1 MTIETEILR
10 WSNKG
15 ITIYR
20 HVVKNYYPNEKEI
33 HMNGDQVDLARNPFN
48 NDHRT
53 LQLTLEGDRYV
64 YSDTELPDFKGGP
77 FEFAALHYKLEG
89 EPLLMKMAEEMR
101 IPIDKIMFM
110 IKQEQS
116 QNQPEPD
123 TESPETIKLDLPLFS
138 YFRKPVSNV
147 NQFKDL
153 TIIEAYEMIKSESF
167 RKNTEFLRN
176 LKSTKE
182 ARLYKATNFN
192 YVTFSG
198 TFTTR
203 NNDGL
208 RKHSGLMAIDFDH
221 VEDIGKLKE
230 TLLNDPC
237 LDTELMFVSPS
248 GDGLKWIVPVNI
260 DKATHLDHFRAIEGY
275 LKEKYDLNIDPSGK
289 DVSRAC
295 FLPCDPDAYINPNYF
310 EYKTPRK
317 EFDVLA
323 YIPKDTERMEQ
334 NSNTLQFP
342 PATIHDVEL
351 VIKRIEQ
358 TQTDITA
365 SYNNWRDIGFAFA
378 MAFGEEGR
386 SLYHRVSRFYGN
398 YDHQECDD
406 QYTSCSKSKK
416 TGITLNSFFYVAKK
430 AGIDITT
437 SAKRQYQPIKQGDSP
452 KTPGK
457 STDMPDW
464 DVQDQEKDKK
474 DTSLVSF
481 RDTPRIPG
489 YVYANLPV
497 LLRDC
502 CGLFAEAVEKDVVL
516 VGSLTIVSGCL
527 PNLEGTYFDKK
538 YSPHLYTFITA
549 PAGSGKGILNWAA
562 YLGNTI
568 HDNLVR
574 QSIIAKAEYERE
586 LDYYNSLNKTQRVG
600 MSVPLEPIRR
610 KLFIPA
616 NCSSSAFI
624 QALSDNNYR
633 VIIFETEA
641 DTLASSFKQEWGNFA
656 DVLRK
661 GFHHE
666 RASLYR
672 RKDNEFIE
680 ITDPHLAILLAGT
693 PKQVQ
698 NIMPDVENGLFSRF
712 LYYAFD
718 DHSKFRNPF
727 ISYSGVDMP
736 SFFKKKGDQVFE
748 LYEALNRQPEPIRFR
763 FTESQ
768 GELFTEHFGIL
779 YERNR
784 LLLDNDFNANSRRL
798 GLITFRIAMVL
809 TALRILEDGHLPKEL
824 VCSDLDFNLAMI
836 IVFTLEKHSIA
847 VFQNLPDNQIKGIRM
862 RFYNALPAGFD
873 RAAFKAVASDMDILE
888 RTAYRYIREMKKI
901 GLLKH
906 EHNWYTKITTQ
917 ENAHDLL
924 MNTDFKDTKAEEKPE

>member
-1 MTIETEILR
+1 MMENEILR

-20 HVVKNYYPNEKEI
+20 HVVKKYYPNDKEI
-33 HMNGDQVDLARNPFN
+33 HLMGDEVDLAKNPFN

-53 LQLTLEGDRYV
+53 LQLTLKGDRYV
-64 YSDTELPDFKGGP
+64 YSDTELPNFKGGP

-89 EPLLMKMAEEMR
+89 EPLHMKLAEELKM
-101 IPIDKIMFM
+101 PIDKIMFL
-110 IKQEQS
+110 IKQEKS
-116 QNQPEPD
+116 ITRSE
-123 TESPETIKLDLPLFS
+123 PETKCTEPPKLESQLFS
-138 YFRKPVSNV
+138 YFRKPIKNT
-147 NQFKDL
+147 NQFKDI

-167 RKNTEFLRN
+167 RKSTEFLRQIESAN
-176 LKSTKE
+176 E

-198 TFTTR
+198 TFNTR
-203 NNDGL
+203 KDDL
-208 RKHSGLMAIDFDH
+208 LKKHSGLMAIDFDH
-221 VEDIGKLKE
+221 VDDLDQLKN

-237 LDTELMFVSPS
+237 LDTELMFISPS

-260 DKATHLDHFRAIEGY
+260 GKASHFDHFKAIEAY
-275 LKEKYDLNIDPSGK
+275 LKEKYDLNIDASGK

-295 FLPCDPDAYINPNYF
+295 FLPWDPDAYINPNYF

-323 YIPKDTERMEQ
+323 YLPKSTERMEPK
-334 NSNTLQFP
+334 SNALQFP
-342 PATIHDVEL
+342 PATIQDVEL
-351 VIKRIEQ
+351 VIERIEE
-358 TQTDITA
+358 TQTDITNEY
-365 SYNNWRDIGFAFA
+365 SDWRNIGFAFA
-378 MAFGEEGR
+378 KEFPAEGR
-386 SLYHRVSRFYGN
+386 SLFHRVSRFYIG
-398 YDHQECDD
+398 YDHAKCDT
-406 QYTSCSKSKK
+406 QYDACSKGEKSGISLK
-416 TGITLNSFFYVAKK
+416 TFFYIAKK
-430 AGIDITT
+430 AGIDISTFE
-437 SAKRQYQPIKQGDSP
+437 KKQYRPIKQGDSP
-452 KTPGK
+452 KTPVK
-457 STDMPDW
+457 SSDIPAD
-464 DVQDQEKDKK
+464 DLQDQEKAKK
-474 DTSLVSF
+474 EITPASF

-497 LLRDC
+497 LLREC
-502 CGLFAEAVEKDVVL
+502 CDLFAEAVEKDVVL

-568 HDNLVR
+568 HDNLIK
-574 QSIIAKAEYERE
+574 QSMIAKAEYERE
-586 LDYYNSLNKTQRVG
+586 LDYYNSLNKNQRVG
-600 MSVPLEPIRR
+600 MSLPLEPIRR

-624 QALSDNNYR
+624 QALADNNYR

-641 DTLASSFKQEWGNFA
+641 DTMASSFKQEWGNFA

-748 LYEALNRQPEPIRFR
+748 LYETLNRQPEPIRFR

-809 TALRILEDGHLPKEL
+809 TALRVLEDGDLPQEL
-824 VCSDLDFNLAMI
+824 VCSDLDFNLAMT

-847 VFQNLPDNQIKGIRM
+847 VFQNLPDNQIKGLRM
-862 RFYNALPAGFD
+862 RFYNALPEGFD
-873 RAAFKAVASDMDILE
+873 RAALKAVASDMDILE

-917 ENAHDLL
+917 ENANDLL
-924 MNTDFKDTKAEEKPE
+924 SNTDFKNTKTEDKPE

>member
-1 MTIETEILR
+1 MMEKEILR

-20 HVVKNYYPNEKEI
+20 HVVKSYYPNDKEI
-33 HMNGDQVDLARNPFN
+33 HLTGDEVDLAKNPFN

-53 LQLTLEGDRYV
+53 LQLTLKGDRYE

-89 EPLLMKMAEEMR
+89 EPLHMKLAEELKM
-101 IPIDKIMFM
+101 PIDKIMFL
-110 IKQEQS
+110 IKQEKS
-116 QNQPEPD
+116 ITRPEPD
-123 TESPETIKLDLPLFS
+123 TKCTEPPKLESQLFS
-138 YFRKPVSNV
+138 YFRKPIKNT
-147 NQFKDL
+147 NQFKDI

-167 RKNTEFLRN
+167 RKSTEFLRQIESAN
-176 LKSTKE
+176 E
-182 ARLYKATNFN
+182 ARLYKASSFN

-198 TFTTR
+198 TFNTR
-203 NNDGL
+203 KDDL
-208 RKHSGLMAIDFDH
+208 LKKHSGLMAIDFDH
-221 VEDIGKLKE
+221 VDDIGRLKE

-260 DKATHLDHFRAIEGY
+260 DKATHFDHFKAIEAY
-275 LKEKYDLNIDPSGK
+275 LKGKYDLNIDASGK

-295 FLPCDPDAYINPNYF
+295 FLPWDPDAYINPNYF

-323 YIPKDTERMEQ
+323 YLPKATESMEPK
-334 NSNTLQFP
+334 SNTLQFP
-342 PATIHDVEL
+342 PATINDVEL
-351 VIKRIEQ
+351 VIKRIEE

-365 SYNNWRDIGFAFA
+365 SYFHWRDIGFAFA
-378 MAFGEEGR
+378 NAFGEEGR
-386 SLYHRVSRFYGN
+386 SLFHRVSRYYGN
-398 YDHQECDD
+398 YDHKECDD
-406 QYTSCSKSKK
+406 QYTACSRPDK
-416 TGITLNSFFYVAKK
+416 TGITLNSFFFIAKNAGINIATTAKK
-430 AGIDITT
+430 
-437 SAKRQYQPIKQGDSP
+437 QYQPIKQGDSP
-452 KTPGK
+452 KTPVK
-457 STDMPDW
+457 SSDIPAD
-464 DVQDQEKDKK
+464 DLQDQEKAKK
-474 DTSLVSF
+474 EITPASF

-497 LLRDC
+497 LLREC
-502 CGLFAEAVEKDVVL
+502 CDLFAEAVEKDVVL

-527 PNLEGTYFDKK
+527 PNLEGTYFDRK

-568 HDNLVR
+568 HDNLVK
-574 QSIIAKAEYERE
+574 QSMIAKAEYERE
-586 LDYYNSLNKTQRVG
+586 LDYYNSLNKNQRVG
-600 MSVPLEPIRR
+600 MSLPLEPIRR

-624 QALSDNNYR
+624 QALADNNYR

-641 DTLASSFKQEWGNFA
+641 DTMASSFKQEWGNFA

-736 SFFKKKGDQVFE
+736 SFFKKKGYQVFE
-748 LYEALNRQPEPIRFR
+748 LYQALNRQPEPIRFR

-768 GELFTEHFGIL
+768 GELFTEHFGML

-784 LLLDNDFNANSRRL
+784 LLLDNDFNASSRRL

-809 TALRILEDGHLPKEL
+809 TALRVLEDGDLPQEL
-824 VCSDLDFNLAMI
+824 VCSDLDFNLAMT

-847 VFQNLPDNQIKGIRM
+847 VFQNLPDNQINGIRM
-862 RFYNALPAGFD
+862 KFYNALPEGFTSQD
-873 RAAFKAVASDMDILE
+873 FKSVASELDIRE
-888 RTAYRYIREMKKI
+888 RTACRYINEMKKI

-906 EHNWYTKITTQ
+906 GHNWYTKITTQ
-917 ENAHDLL
+917 KNANELL
-924 MNTDFKDTKAEEKPE
+924 SNTDFKNTKTEDKPE